1 MCCVCVA
8 NVLLMCCLCIA
19 NVLLMCCL
27 CVASVLLMCCLCVAN
42 VFLMCCLCVAS
53 VLLMCCLCVANVLLL
68 CWDHWHTFSKVLST
82 GNSHSQHTKT
92 LTFQNVF
99 LFGPRTGR
107 RLMCASDVC
116 LGVPWCSFWATNWA
130 RTRRAVI
137 LIMTWTTLC

>member
-92 LTFQNVF
+92 LTFRMCSFLGHELGANSEGSYTNHDLDDFVLDGSLSSGVNVS
-99 LFGPRTGR
+99 
-107 RLMCASDVC
+107 LMCC
-116 LGVPWCSFWATNWA
+116 
-130 RTRRAVI
+130 
-137 LIMTWTTLC
+137 